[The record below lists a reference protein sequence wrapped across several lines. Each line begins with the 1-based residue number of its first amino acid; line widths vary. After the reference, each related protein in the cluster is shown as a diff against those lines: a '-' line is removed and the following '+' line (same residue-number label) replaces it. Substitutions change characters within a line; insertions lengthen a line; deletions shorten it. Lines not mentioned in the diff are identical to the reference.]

1 MAGLD
6 IGHTG
11 GVELNYIGAVGN
23 ESDGSGDG
31 LLIDERLHP
40 LRDLGKNFLVHSRSF
55 GARGFGVGLS
65 EGGTGEEQQEE

>member
-6 IGHTG
+6 IGHAS
-11 GVELNYIGAVGN
+11 GVELNYVGAVGN
-23 ESDGSGDG
+23 ERNGSGDG

-40 LRDLGKNFLVHSRSF
+40 LRDLGENFLVQTRDF

-65 EGGTGEEQQEE
+65 EGGSGEEQQEE